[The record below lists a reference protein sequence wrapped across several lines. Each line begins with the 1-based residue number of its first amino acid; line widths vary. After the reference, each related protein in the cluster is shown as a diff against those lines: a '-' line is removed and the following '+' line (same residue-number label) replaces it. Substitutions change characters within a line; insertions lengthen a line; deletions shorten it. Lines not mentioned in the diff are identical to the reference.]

1 MNIHVFDLLLVPSK
15 QISCIYLI
23 LYIVQTCVVAVGDDG
38 LRLLFEFLEVVHH
51 PASEEHVAI
60 VEGWL
65 TFGPHLAAPQHR
77 IKASFHLCVV
87 LRILRTR
94 SKESRDQL
102 KQIRFAQM
110 VINDNLSSFKLI
122 SAEDVSS
129 IYLFYYI
136 IQARVISICY
146 DSI

>member
-1 MNIHVFDLLLVPSK
+1 MLGSSKDVASIDFLLD
-15 QISCIYLI
+15 
-23 LYIVQTCVVAVGDDG
+23 IVQAGVVAVGDDG

-60 VEGWL
+60 VEGRL

-110 VINDNLSSFKLI
+110 VINDNLSSFRLI